1 MTSSVE
7 QAGESPY
14 AALRE
19 RPFLSFLLGH
29 ILSVLGVQM
38 QTVAVGWE
46 LYERTNSA
54 WSLGLVGL
62 IMAGPMIG
70 LAPIA
75 GQTADRMDRRRLL
88 IIASWVAVASSL
100 GLALASAAGSGQEG
114 SRGVGWI
121 YFCLLGSGLA
131 RAFQGP
137 ARSSLMPLLVPRPLF
152 SNAVTWAV
160 SGFEMASMVGPALGG
175 ILIAALG
182 GAQWVYVLS
191 AAGSLLYVVML
202 GSLKGSS
209 YRASRSTPSENRAE
223 EGRSGWRSLM
233 AGFTYVGSN
242 RLLLTIMTLDLLAI
256 LLGGAVALLP
266 IYARDI
272 LQVGPQ
278 GLGWLQAAPPLG
290 AVTMALLT
298 VHLPPIRQAGRALLW
313 AVGGFGVATLVFG
326 LSTHFWLS
334 MGMLFL
340 TGAFDNISVVIRQTM
355 VQLLTPDEMRG
366 RVSAVNGMFINASN
380 EIGRFR
386 AGAMAGLTGPVFSVV
401 GGGIGCLL
409 VVMVIAARSA
419 PLRAYGS
426 LVGERE
432 AVDGEAPQSTA

>member
-14 AALRE
+14 AALRV

-54 WSLGLVGL
+54 WALGLVGL

-88 IIASWVAVASSL
+88 MIASWVAVVSSL
-100 GLALASAAGSGQEG
+100 GLTLVSLAGGG
-114 SRGVGWI
+114 IGWI

-175 ILIAALG
+175 ILIAAFG
-182 GAQWVYVLS
+182 GAQWVYALS

-202 GSLKGSS
+202 GSIKGSS
-209 YRASRSTPSENRAE
+209 YRASRSSTSENTGE
-223 EGRSGWRSLM
+223 GGRSGWQSLM
-233 AGFTYVGSN
+233 VGFTYVGSN

-266 IYARDI
+266 IFARDI
-272 LQVGPQ
+272 LQVGPR

-290 AVTMALLT
+290 AMTMALLT
-298 VHLPPIRQAGRALLW
+298 VHLPPIRRAGRALLW
-313 AVGGFGVATLVFG
+313 AVGGFGVTTLIFG

-334 MGMLFL
+334 LVMLFL

-386 AGAMAGLTGPVFSVV
+386 AGAMAGLTGPIFSVV
-401 GGGIGCLL
+401 GGGVACLL
-409 VVMVIAARSA
+409 VVLVIAARSA

-432 AVDGEAPQSTA
+432 EIEEEAPRGESSGTS

>member
-1 MTSSVE
+1 
-7 QAGESPY
+7 
-14 AALRE
+14 
-19 RPFLSFLLGH
+19 
-29 ILSVLGVQM
+29 M

-88 IIASWVAVASSL
+88 MIASWVAVVSSL
-100 GLALASAAGSGQEG
+100 GLTVASAGGG
-114 SRGVGWI
+114 GIGWI
-121 YFCLLGSGLA
+121 YLCLFGSGLA

-175 ILIAALG
+175 ILIATFG
-182 GAQWVYVLS
+182 GAQWVYALS
-191 AAGSLLYVVML
+191 AAGSLLYVAML
-202 GSLKGSS
+202 SSIKGHS
-209 YRASRSTPSENRAE
+209 YRATPPPTAQSSSGE
-223 EGRSGWRSLM
+223 EVRSGWQSLM
-233 AGFTYVGSN
+233 AGFIYVGSN

-256 LLGGAVALLP
+256 LLGGAIALLP

-272 LQVGPQ
+272 LGVGPQ

-290 AVTMALLT
+290 AVTMAILT

-313 AVGGFGVATLVFG
+313 AVAGFGVVTLVFG

-334 MGMLFL
+334 MAMLFL
-340 TGAFDNISVVIRQTM
+340 SGAFDNISVVIRQTM

-386 AGAMAGLTGPVFSVV
+386 AWAMAGLLGPVVSVV
-401 GGGIGCLL
+401 GGGLGCL
-409 VVMVIAARSA
+409 VVVAVIAARSA

-426 LVGERE
+426 LVGETE
-432 AVDGEAPQSTA
+432 ALTEEAGRGKMERTTEEGTP